1 MELAGVGGTP
11 NTHSQQYPLEENTL
25 KTRLALITG
34 LLAALC
40 CANAPSQDYKP
51 FPGVSADQRTLET
64 QKRVDE
70 LYEAGNYKRA
80 LFIYENEL
88 APRGD
93 KYAQYMVGYMH
104 LNGQSVPQDAARALA
119 WYRLSAER
127 GDQMLV
133 TVRDELAG
141 ALSPEEIE
149 RSNSIFVGL
158 LREIGDTTLIM
169 KLIQRDMDIL
179 KRRTGTHIAGSGL
192 SSPVKVIRPS
202 GIPEDP
208 LFYSNVRRRLE
219 ARLAYLETKV
229 EIHDIEFESE
239 PAELKLFEDQVRAEL
254 ASLDV
259 P

>member
-1 MELAGVGGTP
+1 M
-11 NTHSQQYPLEENTL
+11 
-25 KTRLALITG
+25 ITG
-34 LLAALC
+34 LLAAFC
-40 CANAPSQDYKP
+40 CLTAPAQEYKP
-51 FPGVSADQRTLET
+51 FPGVSADQRTIET
-64 QKRVDE
+64 QNRVDE
-70 LYEAGNYKRA
+70 LFEAGNYKRA

-88 APRGD
+88 SPRGD
-93 KYAQYMVGYMH
+93 KYAQYMVGYMY
-104 LNGQSVPQDAARALA
+104 LNGLSVPKDTARALA

-141 ALSPEEIE
+141 VLSPGEIE
-149 RSNSIFVGL
+149 RSNAIFIGL
-158 LREIGDTTLIM
+158 LRQIGDTTLIM

-179 KRRTGTHIAGSGL
+179 KQRTGTHIVGSGL

-208 LFYSNVRRRLE
+208 LFYRNVRRRLE
-219 ARLAYLETKV
+219 ARLGYLETKV
-229 EIHDIEFESE
+229 EINDIDFETE
-239 PAELKLFEDQVRAEL
+239 PAEIRMFEDQVKADL

>member
-1 MELAGVGGTP
+1 M
-11 NTHSQQYPLEENTL
+11 
-25 KTRLALITG
+25 KTRLALLSG
-34 LLAALC
+34 LLAAVC
-40 CANAPSQDYKP
+40 CASAPAQDYKP

-70 LYEAGNYKRA
+70 LYDAGNYKRA
-80 LFIYENEL
+80 FFIYENEL

-104 LNGQSVPQDAARALA
+104 LNGQGVPRDPASALA

-127 GDQMLV
+127 GDQMLL
-133 TVRDELAG
+133 TVRDQLAG

-149 RSNSIFVGL
+149 RSNSIFIDL

-208 LFYSNVRRRLE
+208 LFYRNVRLRLE
-219 ARLAYLETKV
+219 ARLGYLETKV
-229 EIHDIEFESE
+229 EINDIEFESE
-239 PAELKLFEDQVRAEL
+239 PAELKMFEEQVRAEL
-254 ASLDV
+254 AALDI